1 MDILTGLIAG
11 NWIAILALIVAAIA
25 GIIVPFVLH
34 YLSKIREARQ
44 NVINQGSLT
53 IYINTSARVEELCK
67 RIAGAGNA
75 DTSESALSALL
86 YPYII
91 NELYYLGLQTISD
104 IDNSLKEFENNI
116 VRFAKELHKGRVGI
130 SRGECIKI
138 LCDFLMAK
146 NRSIKQMV
154 EYYDKN
160 SIHLPKERE
169 PYAKEIKTAYE
180 AAIKNL

>member
-116 VRFAKELHKGRVGI
+116 VRFAKELHKAIFLGPKTDQLNRWL
-130 SRGECIKI
+130 STTIKI
-138 LCDFLMAK
+138 QYTYLKNANLMQK
-146 NRSIKQMV
+146 K
-154 EYYDKN
+154 
-160 SIHLPKERE
+160 
-169 PYAKEIKTAYE
+169 
-180 AAIKNL
+180 